1 MRKDVERYSV
11 EFEAP
16 DVEVHCLHGYGVD
29 TVSRLV
35 YKPGAFPD
43 QDPDFLYG
51 DGDGTVN
58 IHSLE
63 GCLSWQGKQ
72 EKKVYHQTFSS
83 LDHMGILRDKRVRDY
98 LVSLITK
105 L

>member
-1 MRKDVERYSV
+1 MI
-11 EFEAP
+11 FI
-16 DVEVHCLHGYGVD
+16 C
-29 TVSRLV
+29 RLV

-43 QDPDFLYG
+43 GYPGFLYG

-63 GCLSWQGKQ
+63 GCLNWQGKQ
-72 EKKVYHQTFSS
+72 EKKIYHQTFSS
-83 LDHMGILRDKRVRDY
+83 LDHMGILRDERVLSY
-98 LVSLITK
+98 LLSLITN